1 MENENKQL
9 QLLLEKVGL
18 TMKEGL
24 SPYGRWI
31 AGKLISAEYGKVVF
45 EIEVREEMTNP
56 LKMLH
61 GGATAGIVDEVIGIA
76 VFSLGR
82 HNFYTTIN
90 LVLDYFATAKLGDI
104 VVASASIIKPGNNII
119 NVKCELWDSTQ
130 KKLLVIG
137 SSNLMKIEQTFG
149 L

>member
-1 MENENKQL
+1 MESENIQL
-9 QLLLEKVGL
+9 QMLKAKIGK

-24 SPYGRWI
+24 SPYGQWI
-31 AGKLISAEYGKVVF
+31 AGKLIAAEYGEVTF
-45 EIEVREEMTNP
+45 EIEVRNDMTNP
-56 LKMLH
+56 LQMLH

-82 HNFYTTIN
+82 PNFYTTIN
-90 LVLDYFATAKLGDI
+90 LVIDYFASARLGDVIKCTAK
-104 VVASASIIKPGNNII
+104 VIKPGNNIV
-119 NVKCELWDSTQ
+119 NVKCELWDVTQ
-130 KKLLVIG
+130 KKLLVTG

>member
-1 MENENKQL
+1 MERENKQL
-9 QLLLEKVGL
+9 QLLQSKIGM

-31 AGKLISAEYGKVVF
+31 AGKLISAEYGKVSF
-45 EIEVREEMTNP
+45 EIEVRDDMTNP
-56 LKMLH
+56 LQMLH

-76 VFSLGR
+76 VFSMGR
-82 HNFYTTIN
+82 ENFYSTIN
-90 LVLDYFATAKLGDI
+90 LVIDYFASAKLGDI
-104 VVASASIIKPGNNII
+104 VLATATIVKPGNNIV
-119 NVKCELWDSTQ
+119 NVKCDIWDITQ
-130 KKLLVIG
+130 KRLLVTS

>member
-82 HNFYTTIN
+82 HNFYTTR
-90 LVLDYFATAKLGDI
+90 
-104 VVASASIIKPGNNII
+104 
-119 NVKCELWDSTQ
+119 
-130 KKLLVIG
+130 
-137 SSNLMKIEQTFG
+137 SNGQNSW
-149 L
+149 

>member
-1 MENENKQL
+1 MQTENKQL
-9 QLLLEKVGL
+9 QLLQSKVGL

-31 AGKLISAEYGKVVF
+31 AGKLINAEFGRVSF
-45 EIEVREEMTNP
+45 EIEVREDMTNP
-56 LKMLH
+56 LQMLH

-82 HNFYTTIN
+82 PNFYTTIN
-90 LVLDYFATAKLGDI
+90 LVIDYFATAKLADI
-104 VVASASIIKPGNNII
+104 VVATATIVKPGNNII
-119 NVKCELWDSTQ
+119 NVKCEIWDITQ
-130 KKLLVIG
+130 KKLLVTS

-149 L
+149 M